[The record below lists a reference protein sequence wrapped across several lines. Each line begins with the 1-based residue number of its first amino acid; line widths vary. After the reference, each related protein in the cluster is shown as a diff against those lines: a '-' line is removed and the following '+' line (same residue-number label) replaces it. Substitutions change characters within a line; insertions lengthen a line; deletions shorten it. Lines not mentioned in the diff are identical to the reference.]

1 MTLISAESVH
11 LNLHQPHALIALSVL
26 LYQDPGGWDG
36 RLNLQAL
43 TDKKRVGTWAGQPLT
58 LDSPSL
64 PPNTAPVP
72 VDRWVSQLGLPL
84 PGRPLPRSRYRHVLA
99 CPSRGVMLE
108 PTSADPQTLY
118 QWLTAPHNSARITR
132 FVRDYA
138 PHGLLVTRRVMADWT
153 AQ

>member
-1 MTLISAESVH
+1 MTLISADFVH
-11 LNLHQPHALIALSVL
+11 LNLHQPYALIALGVL

-43 TDKKRVGTWAGQPLT
+43 ADRRHVGAWAGQPLILSGT
-58 LDSPSL
+58 S
-64 PPNTAPVP
+64 APAHTTPAP
-72 VDRWVSQLGLPL
+72 VDRWVNQLGLPL

-108 PTSADPQTLY
+108 PFSTEPQTLY
-118 QWLTAPHNSARITR
+118 QWLLAPQGSARIVH
-132 FVRDYA
+132 FVRDHA